1 MGQKYPEAGSLT
13 IAANAIAVALGH
25 NLSLEEQN
33 IVGNLFALAGASLL
47 SMAAINQANQSST
60 SDSTQSTASDTN
72 TTDTPS

>member
-13 IAANAIAVALGH
+13 VAANAIAVAIGH

-47 SMAAINQANQSST
+47 SMAAINQANQSNT
-60 SDSTQSTASDTN
+60 SDSTQSAAADTN
-72 TTDTPS
+72 AAN